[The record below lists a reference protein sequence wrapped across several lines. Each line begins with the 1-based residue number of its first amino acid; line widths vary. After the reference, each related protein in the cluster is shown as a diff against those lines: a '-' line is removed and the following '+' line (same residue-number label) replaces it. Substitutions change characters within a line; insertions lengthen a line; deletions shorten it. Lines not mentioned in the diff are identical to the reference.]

1 MANEKILIIDDNHM
15 NLELAT
21 DLLELSGY
29 RVLQAEDAQNGIAL
43 AKTERPN
50 LILMDIHLP
59 GMDGLTALKIL
70 REDAELLD
78 VPIVALTAYAMKGD
92 EEKAL
97 SAGCAGYITK
107 PINTREFSRQ
117 VASFLNPNTEW
128 RMRNTV

>member
-1 MANEKILIIDDNHM
+1 MTNEKILIIDDNHM

-43 AKTERPN
+43 ANAERPS

-59 GMDGLTALKIL
+59 GVDGLTALKIL
-70 REDAELLD
+70 KEDAKLLD
-78 VPIVALTAYAMKGD
+78 IPIVALTAYAMKGD

-97 SAGCAGYITK
+97 AAGCIGYITK

-117 VASFLNPNTEW
+117 VASFLKSN
-128 RMRNTV
+128 

>member
-1 MANEKILIIDDNHM
+1 M

-29 RVLQAEDAQNGIAL
+29 QVLQAEDAQNGIAL
-43 AKTERPN
+43 ANAERPS

-70 REDAELLD
+70 KEDANLLNI
-78 VPIVALTAYAMKGD
+78 PIVALTAYAMKGD

-97 SAGCAGYITK
+97 AAGCIGYITK

-117 VASFLNPNTEW
+117 VASFLKGN
-128 RMRNTV
+128 

>member
-1 MANEKILIIDDNHM
+1 M

-29 RVLQAEDAQNGIAL
+29 QVLQAEDAQRGIAL
-43 AKTERPN
+43 ANAERPS

-70 REDAELLD
+70 KEDTKLLD
-78 VPIVALTAYAMKGD
+78 IPIVALTAYAMKGD

-97 SAGCAGYITK
+97 AAGCIGYITK
-107 PINTREFSRQ
+107 PINTREFSRK
-117 VASFLNPNTEW
+117 VASFLKTN
-128 RMRNTV
+128 